1 MNRVFATLVGLALL
15 FGALNLAGDWGR
27 RAEFGDNA
35 LAVGTPVATFRLPD
49 AAGQFFRLPTPGRPI
64 LINYWASWC
73 GPCLREMPILQDFA
87 RRNGRTG
94 PQVVGIAL
102 DAPHDSRAWLAD
114 NPQPY
119 PILLE
124 SPSEGDSSERLGN
137 RRGLLPFTVLV
148 GADGRVL
155 ATRTGPFEDAADL
168 EAFVQVAR

>member
-1 MNRVFATLVGLALL
+1 MNRILATLAGLALL
-15 FGALNLAGDWGR
+15 FGALKLVGDRGR

-35 LAVGTPVATFRLPD
+35 LAVGTPVAVFRLPD

-87 RRNGRTG
+87 RRNGRAG

-102 DAPHDSRAWLAD
+102 DPPHDSRAWLAD

-168 EAFVQVAR
+168 EAFVQTAR